1 MLGHK
6 VFGGGT
12 FLGSHQPARTYT
24 IAQEVGI
31 NVKVMNKLN
40 LEVEGGGTPPLAFA
54 KQQDA

>member
-6 VFGGGT
+6 VFGGGK
-12 FLGSHQPARTYT
+12 FLGSHQSARTYS

-40 LEVEGGGTPPLAFA
+40 LEGGGAPLTFA